1 MMIKY
6 ERQYFN
12 VHASTERLSVKCQH
26 KSWTCF
32 WFLHSMFTLSD
43 IHTSF
48 LMPPCCRTVRRA
60 RLNLAT
66 LAMVSAAKHLRSL
79 SGSRRIFT
87 MVCRPPRSAM
97 ARRIWVF
104 LEISFK
110 IFSDPIYN
118 NIHFKMKL
126 LSFWTGNVTYLKNF
140 FWISLSLS
148 LSLSQGCL
156 HTLHLTSSVSSK
168 LMRTSSPPTSRMA
181 SWHVSWARLK
191 SLIEHKA
198 MMVAVWLP
206 PW

>member
-1 MMIKY
+1 MYMHQLKNSLLNVNIKDG
-6 ERQYFN
+6 
-12 VHASTERLSVKCQH
+12 
-26 KSWTCF
+26 TCV

-66 LAMVSAAKHLRSL
+66 LAMVSAAKHFRSL

-118 NIHFKMKL
+118 KIHFIMKL
-126 LSFWTGNVTYLKNF
+126 LSFWKRNVTYSCIWTKNKL
-140 FWISLSLS
+140 WISLSLS
-148 LSLSQGCL
+148 SLSLSGL
-156 HTLHLTSSVSSK
+156 SYNTLHLTSSVSSK

-198 MMVAVWLP
+198 MMVAVWFP